1 MASETLVH
9 SADPVDQHLV
19 TVLSGKF
26 EVPPEE
32 IRPEA
37 TLEDLGLDSL
47 AAVELYVTLQ
57 EQWQIP
63 LDDSEAGIGLT
74 VRQVT
79 DTVRRLRADADAE
92 GGTA

>member
-1 MASETLVH
+1 MACETLVH
-9 SADPVDQHLV
+9 SSDPVDRHLV
-19 TVLSGKF
+19 TVLHDKF
-26 EVPPEE
+26 EVPPEH

-63 LDDSEAGIGLT
+63 LDDSEAGTGLT
-74 VRQVT
+74 AHQIT
-79 DTVRRLRADADAE
+79 DTVRRLRAHSDAD